1 MLLSK
6 SPVRSIS
13 EKLKSPQASIKDM
26 KIERKKDF
34 RSFLKYIERESKELE
49 KIILCDEQNIIY
61 PDLEKA
67 FLNLLHDS
75 GYKTVKITKKVD
87 FEDLYKKKFN

>member
-13 EKLKSPQASIKDM
+13 EKLKSPQASVKDM

-49 KIILCDEQNIIY
+49 KIKLPSRNE
-61 PDLEKA
+61 
-67 FLNLLHDS
+67 
-75 GYKTVKITKKVD
+75 VTKKSGSGGIGALLGFGALGLLGFVGGMGD
-87 FEDLYKKKFN
+87 KGNQYK